1 MSTGPH
7 VYDVTPT
14 EGDPYER
21 EDRVIPL
28 KQGDLVLST
37 QPLSVDESGGIGG
50 GGDVVLRPGDTYAD
64 TVGFEQL
71 VTWFASAP
79 SGASLTE
86 QVERQAN
93 TGGHLHGGAV
103 QSEEAAG
110 RIDPKQIAF
119 SGPWPQNVLCT
130 FLSPIVAGRITHYVV
145 FAGEAPITIYYE
157 VKLAGLVR
165 IAGSE
170 SLKLKLP
177 TSDHPSP
184 YWGTPAFAAKLQ
196 SLASQ
201 YFAATGD
208 AITCTDASLE
218 WGGRFDLNLDWRP
231 PHAEHFYG
239 NTADIRSFDIKDPQA
254 FDSAA
259 AAAGLTVLVESNHY
273 HVRG

>member
-28 KQGDLVLST
+28 KMGDLVFSSK
-37 QPLSVDESGGIGG
+37 PLSIDENGGIGI
-50 GGDVVLRPGDTYAD
+50 GDGVTLHPGDTYSD
-64 TVGFEQL
+64 VVGFEQIAA
-71 VTWFASAP
+71 WYASAP
-79 SGASLTE
+79 SGTTLGE
-86 QVERQAN
+86 KVERQAN

-103 QSEEAAG
+103 SSQDAAG
-110 RIDPKQIAF
+110 RIEPQQITF
-119 SGPWPQNVLCT
+119 SGKWPQNIPCT
-130 FLSPIVAGRITHYVV
+130 FLSPIVAGRITHTVV
-145 FAGEAPITIYYE
+145 FGGDAPITIYYD

-165 IAGSE
+165 ITESE

-177 TSDHPSP
+177 TRDHPSP
-184 YWGTPAFAAKLQ
+184 YWGTPAFVAKLE
-196 SLASQ
+196 SLANQ

-231 PHAEHFYG
+231 PHSEHFYG
-239 NTADIRSFDIKDPQA
+239 NTADIRSFDIKDSQA

-259 AAAGLTVLVESNHY
+259 AAAGITVLVESNHY